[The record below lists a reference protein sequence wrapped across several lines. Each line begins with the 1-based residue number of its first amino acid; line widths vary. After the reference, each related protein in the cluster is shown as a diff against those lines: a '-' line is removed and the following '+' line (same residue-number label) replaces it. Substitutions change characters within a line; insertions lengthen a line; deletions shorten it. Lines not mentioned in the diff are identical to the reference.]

1 MVRVKTDYR
10 EWRIVNR
17 ERELGEVRGEGGKRG
32 SDLPYMV
39 GCMVSFSFS
48 SSRVP
53 HHHGDHQCKLPPEV
67 VARDPSTKYDIIY
80 LENGVEAHM
89 PVCSLVR

>member
-1 MVRVKTDYR
+1 
-10 EWRIVNR
+10 VNR
-17 ERELGEVRGEGGKRG
+17 ERELGEVRGEGGKRE

-48 SSRVP
+48 SPPPSRRSSMQVAAR
-53 HHHGDHQCKLPPEV
+53 V

-80 LENGVEAHM
+80 LENGIEAHM